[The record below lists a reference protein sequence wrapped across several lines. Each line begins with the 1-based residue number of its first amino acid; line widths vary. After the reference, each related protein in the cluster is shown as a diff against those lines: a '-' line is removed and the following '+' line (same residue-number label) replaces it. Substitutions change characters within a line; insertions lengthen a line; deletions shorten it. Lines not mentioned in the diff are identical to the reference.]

1 MIEEV
6 CLSLAYLV
14 EESYGPEA
22 SATMNDP
29 LFRKMQKGRT
39 VGNQEREGP
48 TQNLNLGGHR
58 PLRPSPLK
66 RKCIWG
72 N

>member
-14 EESYGPEA
+14 DESYGPEA
-22 SATMNDP
+22 SRTMNDP

-39 VGNQEREGP
+39 VGSQEREGP
-48 TQNLNLGGHR
+48 TQNRNLGGH
-58 PLRPSPLK
+58 PPFRPSPLK
-66 RKCIWG
+66 RKHVCG
-72 N
+72 E